1 MSTNGRSRQSLSDIE
16 QELYDVF
23 NSIPSSYRNQSND
36 PTIPAD
42 ALPDVLRQFSQLYGV
57 ELLADNEMEMLRML
71 LATNQGIEVTPQVL
85 LQFIA
90 ERTRH
95 SPRESPGKD
104 KNTCVQQ
111 HPSPHSSPPS
121 SPVAEDEDV
130 TLHSDRGRELFIH
143 GASSS
148 RSSSRSSGGTSCLP
162 SRPPSVPPKTP
173 VNAPPSAFDTTRRQ
187 RTTPLAGA
195 APSSWTRRPA
205 PASRRK
211 SLDGGSNRALSDTE
225 SSFSTS
231 PTSFGRPSVR
241 TRAPSNPTSPHWD
254 PTSPTSS
261 PYPRPHSRTQS
272 QPLNTIGFHYIS
284 PDRDRDRN
292 PLSPNPLSPE
302 LSFESSFDYPRQG
315 NSMEMFLD
323 GVSSLPLPRASGSA
337 DSDSDSEDESSLGLV
352 LDRSAAS
359 STVSL
364 EPFERLDALQKANTE
379 LGRKLMEAERTLQVK
394 LQEHDTDLEEMQ
406 ARLEELKSE
415 LTATKREEK
424 ELRAKERVSS
434 TQMAALESEIAKQ
447 QKGLDNART
456 AYQSLQKQYQ
466 EQCAESERYRNTL
479 RRRDQELKDL
489 QDAAALHALEGQ
501 KWARELESYEG
512 RISAL
517 EGDLALA
524 QQAHAQLDEQKQ
536 ENLMLKETIDR
547 MRFEMDEMRNNAS
560 GLGGGSGSRGSSQ
573 KGSVSKSLGAELL
586 GKMGP
591 QWEMDDEDSDGEEF
605 DPDEEA
611 DTEGEDV
618 IQTIITRKMRKR
630 NRAETITERRE
641 YADACTQHYSAE
653 YTSTCATQTD
663 PEPSIIRSTFAAQT
677 EKTRI
682 SSLSVQTDLE
692 PRPIPRA
699 TTNIEI
705 QTDIPA
711 EPEPEPEPVE
721 PPRSP
726 SPLEDEDDAMAS
738 SSSTVLPP
746 TPKGELSPLHP
757 HDLPPSYTQVTSHLG
772 PPNPLDL
779 LKKWYSGLT
788 IPIGPI
794 PEGVSEDAIE
804 EWRALK
810 EDLGVECLVI
820 DKIIEASART
830 GPRPQ
835 SRRNRFYNIYNTYV
849 YGSGDPDGADAG
861 GRGGSSFPL
870 NTAKHVLL
878 CMGAWA
884 CVYLIMGPYIAA
896 QYTPVGGATYY
907 DRAAW
912 SSFNSMQAPGEGFG
926 HDGTSALWRLVE
938 RVGFGAARIAGGWP
952 T

>member
-1 MSTNGRSRQSLSDIE
+1 MSTHGRSRQSISDIE

-23 NSIPSSYRNQSND
+23 NSIPSSRLNQSNE

-42 ALPDVLRQFSQLYGV
+42 ALPDVLREFSLLYGV
-57 ELLADNEMEMLRML
+57 ELLADDEMEMLRTL
-71 LATNQGIEVTPQVL
+71 LVTNPGIEVTPQVL

-104 KNTCVQQ
+104 KDARTQQ
-111 HPSPHSSPPS
+111 HPSPTDSPHS
-121 SPVAEDEDV
+121 SPVADDEDI
-130 TLHSDRGRELFIH
+130 TLHSDRGRELFTR

-148 RSSSRSSGGTSCLP
+148 RSSSQSSGGTP
-162 SRPPSVPPKTP
+162 YRPPSVPPKTP
-173 VNAPPSAFDTTRRQ
+173 INPPPSAFDTSRRQ
-187 RTTPLAGA
+187 RTTPLAGT

-211 SLDGGSNRALSDTE
+211 SVDGGSNRALSDTE

-231 PTSFGRPSVR
+231 PTSFAGPPSR

-254 PTSPTSS
+254 PTSPTSYNS
-261 PYPRPHSRTQS
+261 PPYPCPHSRTQS

-284 PDRDRDRN
+284 PERERERN
-292 PLSPNPLSPE
+292 PLSPNLMSPE
-302 LSFESSFDYPRQG
+302 LSFDSSFDYPRQG
-315 NSMEMFLD
+315 NNTDMFL
-323 GVSSLPLPRASGSA
+323 GVSSLPLPRASGSS
-337 DSDSDSEDESSLGLV
+337 DGDSDSEDESSLGLV
-352 LDRSAAS
+352 LDRTAAS

-364 EPFERLDALQKANTE
+364 EPFERLDALQKANAE

-466 EQCAESERYRNTL
+466 EQCTESERCRNTI

-489 QDAAALHALEGQ
+489 QDAAALHALEAQ

-512 RISAL
+512 RIFAL

-560 GLGGGSGSRGSSQ
+560 GLGNGGGSRGSSQ
-573 KGSVSKSLGAELL
+573 RGSVSKSLGAELL

-591 QWEMDDEDSDGEEF
+591 QWEMEDDDSDGEEF
-605 DPDEEA
+605 EA
-611 DTEGEDV
+611 DDDTEGEDV
-618 IQTIITRKMRKR
+618 IQTIITRKLRKR
-630 NRAETITERRE
+630 NRAETITEMRE
-641 YADACTQHYSAE
+641 YADASVQHFSSE
-653 YTSTCATQTD
+653 YTSTCATQTS
-663 PEPSIIRSTFAAQT
+663 PELRIAKSTLATQT
-677 EKTRI
+677 ESIRVA
-682 SSLSVQTDLE
+682 SFFVQTDPE
-692 PRPIPRA
+692 PRPIPRI
-699 TTNIEI
+699 TTNTEI
-705 QTDIPA
+705 QTDVLA
-711 EPEPEPEPVE
+711 ELEPEPESPEPS
-721 PPRSP
+721 RSP
-726 SPLEDEDDAMAS
+726 SLFEDEDEAMAS

-757 HDLPPSYTQVTSHLG
+757 HDLPPSYTQIASHSS

-779 LKKWYSGLT
+779 LKKWHSGLSL
-788 IPIGPI
+788 PIGPI
-794 PEGVSEDAIE
+794 PEGISEDAVE

-810 EDLGVECLVI
+810 EDLGMECSVI
-820 DKIIEASART
+820 DQIIEASTRT
-830 GPRPQ
+830 GPRPP

-849 YGSGDPDGADAG
+849 YGSSDSDGAGAG
-861 GRGGSSFPL
+861 GRGGPPTFSL
-870 NTAKHVLL
+870 NTAKQVLL
-878 CMGAWA
+878 CLGASA
-884 CVYLIMGPYIAA
+884 CMYLIMGPYIAA

-926 HDGTSALWRLVE
+926 HDGTSALWSIVE
-938 RVGFGAARIAGGWP
+938 RVGFRAARIAGGWP